1 MAILITYEHPT
12 QGSAA
17 VATPTAAQVNDLVTF
32 NVSAA
37 SADTAVAGVAHN
49 MNFTAA
55 ELALG
60 FPEVVLEPLYGTN
73 GTMGFGCSWVVAAKA
88 TNTIGLSKLNATG
101 GDPLP
106 TVRCHLLRPHT
117 IGR

>member
-1 MAILITYEHPT
+1 MAILVTYEHPT

-17 VATPTAAQVNDLVTF
+17 VATPTAVQVADLVTF
-32 NVSAA
+32 NVSAV
-37 SADTAVAGVAHN
+37 SADTAAAGIAHN
-49 MNFTAA
+49 MNLSAA

-60 FPEVVLEPLYGTN
+60 FPEVILERLYGTT
-73 GTMGFGCSWVVAAKA
+73 GTIAPGAQWIVAAKA
-88 TNTIGLSKLNATG
+88 ANTIGLAKVDATG

-106 TVRCHLLRPHT
+106 SVRVHVLRPHT